1 MSQVIRDGENTI
13 VIPGMSIVASMAEDF
28 KKELLT
34 AIHTHRGKLII
45 DLAGVDMVDSVGLGV
60 IIAAH
65 NTLIQKGETLEIIN
79 VSNDIYG
86 LFTTMRLNRRFKIEK
101 AQE

>member
-1 MSQVIRDGENTI
+1 MSQVIREGNSTI
-13 VIPGMSIVASMAEDF
+13 IIPGMSIVASMAEDF
-28 KKELLT
+28 KKELLS
-34 AIHTHRGKLII
+34 AIHAYSGKLII

-65 NTLIQKGETLEIIN
+65 NTLTQKGDALEIIN

-86 LFTTMRLNRRFKIEK
+86 LFSTMRLNRRFKIEK
-101 AQE
+101 VQ

>member
-1 MSQVIRDGENTI
+1 MSEVIREGDSTI
-13 VIPGMSIVASMAEDF
+13 IIPGMSVVASMAEDF
-28 KKELLT
+28 KKELLS
-34 AIHTHRGKLII
+34 AIHTHDGNLVI

-65 NTLIQKGETLEIIN
+65 NTLIQKGNTLEIIN

-86 LFTTMRLNRRFKIEK
+86 LFSTMRLNRRFKIEK
-101 AQE
+101 AQ